1 MRIANG
7 WRQGRFV
14 ILITT
19 IAAGAML
26 GGCQTAEYHGASPSA
41 RYFNESPRQVREFYL
56 GFNFNFSLDR
66 PDDYH
71 HGAPMAMAD
80 LPSPSQAQASI
91 QPESDAD
98 SGD

>member
-1 MRIANG
+1 MGISNG
-7 WRQGRFV
+7 RRHGRSV
-14 ILITT
+14 ILITA
-19 IAAGAML
+19 IAALA
-26 GGCQTAEYHGASPSA
+26 GCQTAEYHGASPSA

-80 LPSPSQAQASI
+80 VSSPSQAQASNK
-91 QPESDAD
+91 PDASDGAD
-98 SGD
+98 